1 MKISILEYQ
10 PAYQPY
16 FEKLNKQ
23 WIGEYFRLEP
33 VDEYVL
39 ENPRQAI
46 LDKGGIIL
54 FASTDREIIGTVAL
68 KPTGPGEYEL
78 TKMAVD
84 KGFRGAGAGKALCQ
98 AAIDRARRLGA
109 RKLVLYSNT
118 SLSAAIA
125 IYRKLGFTDAPL
137 EPGTYERADIKMELP
152 LRRL

>member
-1 MKISILEYQ
+1 MKIAIIDYQ

-16 FEKLNKQ
+16 FEKFNKD
-23 WIGEYFRLEP
+23 WIGEYFKLEP
-33 VDEYVL
+33 VDQYVL

-46 LDKGGIIL
+46 LDRGGIIL
-54 FASTDREIIGTVAL
+54 FARADGEIIGTVAL

-84 KGFRGAGAGKALCQ
+84 KRFRGAGAGKALCQ
-98 AAIDRARRLGA
+98 AAIDRANRIGA

-125 IYRKLGFTDAPL
+125 IYRKLGFAEVPL
-137 EPGTYERADIKMELP
+137 EAGTYERADIKMELS
-152 LRRL
+152 LDRA